1 MRCSHVCHMG
11 VGSGR
16 RESAPASGGS
26 ASSHHRRAVAAG
38 SGCVG
43 VGGLQASKQKARTY
57 ALFLVTDGPIDQLRE
72 AATSSWTCP
81 HHYPSHQTM
90 AATCYLLELRDP
102 NDPDLPPVPL
112 LLFPKLENGYRKISR
127 NLSWAP
133 AATIMIL
140 L

>member
-1 MRCSHVCHMG
+1 MRCSHVYVIWG
-11 VGSGR
+11 WGLAA
-16 RESAPASGGS
+16 ESAPASGGS
-26 ASSHHRRAVAAG
+26 ASSHYRRAVAAG

-81 HHYPSHQTM
+81 HHYSSHQTM

-102 NDPDLPPVPL
+102 NDPGLPSVPL

-127 NLSWAP
+127 NL
-133 AATIMIL
+133 
-140 L
+140 

>member
-1 MRCSHVCHMG
+1 MLSCMSYGGG
-11 VGSGR
+11 VWPQRVGTGER
-16 RESAPASGGS
+16 RQCLVTPPACCRGGF
-26 ASSHHRRAVAAG
+26 RLC
-38 SGCVG
+38 GCG
-43 VGGLQASKQKARTY
+43 WSASKQAKGTYVRTISGDGWTDRS
-57 ALFLVTDGPIDQLRE
+57 AERGSNILMDLPTPLFL
-72 AATSSWTCP
+72 
-81 HHYPSHQTM
+81 PSNYG
-90 AATCYLLELRDP
+90 CYLLELRDP